1 MSLEI
6 TNNVGSNCPYDIIL
20 HKIRPFLLP
29 RPNQC
34 CIEFPL
40 HSILFLDRELHYS
53 MVRYLPS
60 AQCRKGKILDFTQN
74 SNNHTTS
81 QSLQSYKSSTQ
92 YHTTSDIIP
101 KTVKFLKNDEPSDL
115 RFQFCSIH
123 HPLEYCIMEYFQ
135 EHQYQHVYQSSYMRY
150 KSDVIWSI
158 SYHPSEDKGIFT
170 AWEKETGLKL
180 DNNSNS
186 LNLQPLLE
194 RIRTIVTT
202 YTYYEFT
209 HFCCSN
215 RGINFRGT
223 FVTTAAK

>member
-6 TNNVGSNCPYDIIL
+6 TDNVGSNCPYDIIL

-29 RPNQC
+29 SLNHC

-40 HSILFLDRELHYS
+40 HSILFLDRELHYN

-60 AQCRKGKILDFTQN
+60 SQCRKGKILDFNQK
-74 SNNHTTS
+74 SNHTTS
-81 QSLQSYKSSTQ
+81 QSS
-92 YHTTSDIIP
+92 HTTSDIIP

-135 EHQYQHVYQSSYMRY
+135 EHQYREVYQSSYMRY
-150 KSDVIWSI
+150 KSDVIWNI

-180 DNNSNS
+180 DNNSTS
-186 LNLQPLLE
+186 VNLQPLLE

>member
-1 MSLEI
+1 
-6 TNNVGSNCPYDIIL
+6 
-20 HKIRPFLLP
+20 
-29 RPNQC
+29 
-34 CIEFPL
+34 
-40 HSILFLDRELHYS
+40 
-53 MVRYLPS
+53 
-60 AQCRKGKILDFTQN
+60 
-74 SNNHTTS
+74 
-81 QSLQSYKSSTQ
+81 
-92 YHTTSDIIP
+92 
-101 KTVKFLKNDEPSDL
+101 
-115 RFQFCSIH
+115 
-123 HPLEYCIMEYFQ
+123 MEYFQ
-135 EHQYQHVYQSSYMRY
+135 EHQYREVYQSSYMRY

-180 DNNSNS
+180 DNNSTS
-186 LNLQPLLE
+186 VNLQPLLE